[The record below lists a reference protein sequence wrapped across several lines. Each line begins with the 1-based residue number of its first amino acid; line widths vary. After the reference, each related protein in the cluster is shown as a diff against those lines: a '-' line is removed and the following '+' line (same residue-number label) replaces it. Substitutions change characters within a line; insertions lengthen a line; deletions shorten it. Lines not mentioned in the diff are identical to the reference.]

1 MSLDGFIRLFQ
12 SLLTMADPDN
22 ELSIEYAE
30 TILRMVFA
38 LARQSSKV
46 DSVTMRCMDNG
57 IHSFRSIFRHR
68 EEFIGKPGA
77 FKTNNAKRQRLKD
90 LLYPSC

>member
-12 SLLTMADPDN
+12 SLLTMADPEN
-22 ELSIEYAE
+22 ELSVEYAE

-38 LARQSSKV
+38 LARQSGKA
-46 DSVTMRCMDNG
+46 DPVTIRCMDSG
-57 IHSFRSIFRHR
+57 VRCFRSIFRHR
-68 EEFIGKPGA
+68 EEFIGKPGE
-77 FKTNNAKRQRLKD
+77 FKTNNTKRQRLKN